1 MELKVHPIPIII
13 IITIK
18 NETTEFF
25 FHISPLFFSKR
36 IYLLKLNVENLKT
49 PFRKKNPAKST
60 KLFSAYSH
68 RRSRN
73 PPHVCHHVF
82 PHTHPS
88 MAANC
93 ACHFGNS
100 HMLWLIWKKIYSNT
114 IKEGY
119 NQGWFLLRLRK
130 AMTTIDSFYN

>member
-1 MELKVHPIPIII
+1 MQTFPTTTIFQFLPQLKS
-13 IITIK
+13 TENGIK
-18 NETTEFF
+18 STSNPHHHNYYYKERNNWKF

-82 PHTHPS
+82 PHTHLS

-100 HMLWLIWKKIYSNT
+100 MVHVRTHVFFK
-114 IKEGY
+114 
-119 NQGWFLLRLRK
+119 NQVK
-130 AMTTIDSFYN
+130 